1 MASHRVERMAST
13 VRTIVADAIRNKLND
28 PRIAPLCSVTRVE
41 MSGDL
46 QVARVFVSVPGSDAV
61 RRRTMAGLTHARGH
75 IQRIVAHNLSVR
87 QCPEI
92 RLKLDDSLKLAAETM
107 RIIEQSVGQADDAL
121 PEEEDEG
128 QDEEQEES

>member
-1 MASHRVERMAST
+1 MASHRVERMASI

-28 PRIAPLCSVTRVE
+28 PRIAPLSSVTRVE

-46 QVARVFVSVPGSDAV
+46 QVAKVFVSVPGSDAV
-61 RRRTMAGLTHARGH
+61 RRRTLAGLTHARGH
-75 IQRIVAHNLSVR
+75 IQRIVAHSLSVR

-107 RIIEQSVGQADDAL
+107 RIIEQSVGQADDA
-121 PEEEDEG
+121 PGEEED
-128 QDEEQEES
+128 DKEQEES